1 MKKNHQLK
9 GFSIHFTLINWF
21 QISAQ
26 EALEKAGTS
35 LQGLNDA
42 EVKQRTLKHGKNELK
57 TQGRRSPWLILF
69 GQFKEIMILI
79 LLAAA
84 IVSFFLGD
92 AKDAIIILVIVILN
106 TVVGFVQEFNAEK
119 AMDELK
125 KLAATLAHVV
135 RGGEAK
141 NIPSAEL
148 VPGDIIRLEAGDS
161 VPADV
166 RLVETHALKIEEA
179 SLTGES
185 YPVEKNTDIID
196 NENASVGDRLNMAF
210 KSTLV
215 SHGRAVAVVVATG
228 METEIGKIASM
239 LQEVETKTPL
249 QIRMTDFSKKLSFLI
264 VLICVVIYG
273 VGLLRGEE
281 HMQMLMTAISVAV
294 AAIPEALPAVITVAL
309 ALGARKMVK
318 KNALIRKLPAV
329 ETLGSVNYICTD
341 KTGTLT
347 ENKMS
352 VRETWCENDDAL
364 LIGMKTKEALLLGMS
379 LNQDTQRSG
388 AELVG
393 DSTEIAAVLF
403 AIENNEQLSQAATS
417 FPRIEEVPF
426 DSERRMMTTVHQF
439 NDQYLVITK
448 GAVEAVLMI
457 CKQTDKDGIIRKADS
472 IAENG
477 MRTLAYGCKVIG
489 QNELEPSRLQ
499 FLEQD
504 LQFIGVIGMI
514 DPPRPEIIAAVEECQ
529 EAGITPVMITGD
541 HPKTAVTIAREVGI
555 MQDHDEVLVGSE
567 MAELSFEQLKDKVER
582 VRVYA
587 RVSAGQKL
595 SIVKALQAQGHY
607 VAMTGDGV
615 NDAPSLKMANI
626 GVAMGIAGTD
636 VSKQAAHM
644 VLMDDNFSTIVKAVR
659 EGRRIF
665 DNIRKFIRYIMTGN
679 AGEIWTIFLAP
690 LIGLPMPLLPI
701 HILWINLVTD
711 GLPSLAL
718 ANEPA
723 EANIMKRPPRSSVTN
738 VFSDGVG
745 IHILWVGLLIGAL
758 CLSIQWVSIKQG
770 LEHWQTMVFAT
781 LSLCQLAHV
790 IAIRSS
796 DAFIY
801 KHGLFRNR
809 ILLITVLGTVALQ
822 MALVYIPVM
831 QGIFNTSALTFKEL
845 LVCFGSAAIV
855 FHMVEFEKWIRH
867 RKKT

>member
-1 MKKNHQLK
+1 M
-9 GFSIHFTLINWF
+9 INWF

-35 LQGLNDA
+35 LQGLDDA

-567 MAELSFEQLKDKVER
+567 MVELSFEQLKDKVER
-582 VRVYA
+582 VRV
-587 RVSAGQKL
+587 
-595 SIVKALQAQGHY
+595 
-607 VAMTGDGV
+607 
-615 NDAPSLKMANI
+615 
-626 GVAMGIAGTD
+626 
-636 VSKQAAHM
+636 
-644 VLMDDNFSTIVKAVR
+644 
-659 EGRRIF
+659 
-665 DNIRKFIRYIMTGN
+665 
-679 AGEIWTIFLAP
+679 
-690 LIGLPMPLLPI
+690 
-701 HILWINLVTD
+701 
-711 GLPSLAL
+711 
-718 ANEPA
+718 
-723 EANIMKRPPRSSVTN
+723 
-738 VFSDGVG
+738 
-745 IHILWVGLLIGAL
+745 
-758 CLSIQWVSIKQG
+758 
-770 LEHWQTMVFAT
+770 
-781 LSLCQLAHV
+781 
-790 IAIRSS
+790 
-796 DAFIY
+796 
-801 KHGLFRNR
+801 
-809 ILLITVLGTVALQ
+809 
-822 MALVYIPVM
+822 
-831 QGIFNTSALTFKEL
+831 
-845 LVCFGSAAIV
+845 
-855 FHMVEFEKWIRH
+855 
-867 RKKT
+867 

>member
-1 MKKNHQLK
+1 M
-9 GFSIHFTLINWF
+9 NWF
-21 QISAQ
+21 QISVQ
-26 EALEKAGTS
+26 ETLERAGTT
-35 LQGLNDA
+35 LQGLNDG
-42 EVKQRTLKHGKNELK
+42 EIKLRLLKHGKNELK

-69 GQFKEIMILI
+69 GQFREIMILI

-84 IVSFFLGD
+84 IVSFFIGD
-92 AKDAIIILVIVILN
+92 AKDAIIILIIVILN
-106 TVVGFVQEFNAEK
+106 AAVGFVQEYNAEK

-135 RGGEAK
+135 RGGEVK

-148 VPGDIIRLEAGDS
+148 VPGDIIRMEAGDS

-185 YPVEKNTDIID
+185 YPVEKNTEIIA

-239 LQEVETKTPL
+239 LQEEETKTPL
-249 QIRMTDFSKKLSFLI
+249 QIRMTDFSKKLSFII

-309 ALGARKMVK
+309 ALGARRMVK

-352 VRETWCENDDAL
+352 VREAWCEIDDAPM
-364 LIGMKTKEALLLGMS
+364 IGMKAREALLLAMS
-379 LNQDTQRSG
+379 LNQDTQPG
-388 AELVG
+388 GEELVG

-403 AIENNEQLSQAATS
+403 ARENNQELSRSISS
-417 FPRIEEVPF
+417 FPRVNEIPF

-439 NDQYLVITK
+439 NDQYLVVTK
-448 GAVEAVLMI
+448 GAVESVLVI
-457 CKQTDKDGIIRKADS
+457 CKQADKDGILRKADS

-489 QNELEPSRLQ
+489 QYELDSSSLQ
-499 FLEQD
+499 LLEQD
-504 LQFIGVIGMI
+504 LQFIGLIGMI
-514 DPPRPEIIAAVEECQ
+514 DPPRPEIIAAVKECRD
-529 EAGITPVMITGD
+529 AGITPVMITGD
-541 HPKTAVTIAREVGI
+541 HPKTAMTIAREVGI
-555 MQDHDEVLVGSE
+555 LQDQDEVLSGSQ
-567 MAELSFEQLKDKVER
+567 MAELSFEQLRARVER

-626 GVAMGIAGTD
+626 GVAMGITGTD

-644 VLMDDNFSTIVKAVR
+644 VLLDDNFSTIVKAVR

-690 LIGLPMPLLPI
+690 LVGLPMPLLPI

-758 CLSIQWVSIKQG
+758 CLAIQLVSIRQG
-770 LEHWQTMVFAT
+770 LQHWQTMVFTT

-790 IAIRSS
+790 IAIRSA
-796 DAFIY
+796 DTFIY

-809 ILLITVLGTVALQ
+809 ILLITVLGTVAMQ

-831 QGIFNTSALTFKEL
+831 QGIFNTSALTFNEL
-845 LVCFGSAAIV
+845 LVCFGAAALV
-855 FHMVEFEKWIRH
+855 FHLVELEKWIRH
-867 RKKT
+867 LKKT